1 MRILLIRKRHLALGG
16 VLAVFLSVFAG
27 LLWQGNAAFTDAFS
41 AQKQPRVTVVVDPGH
56 GGEDGGASAADGT
69 LESDLNLAVALRL
82 NDLLRFA
89 GERTVLTRSTTEA
102 IYTEGDTIRAR
113 KVSDTRNRVELVNE
127 TENAVLLSIH
137 HNSLPSSPATHGAY
151 VFHNGVGEAQAL
163 AESVQAA
170 LNAAVNDSEK
180 QARSIPPTVYLMN
193 HVTAPGVL
201 VECGFLSN
209 EEEAQ
214 RLQDPSYQRK
224 LAAVIAAGALQS
236 LSGEETE

>member
-1 MRILLIRKRHLALGG
+1 MFLVISKR
-16 VLAVFLSVFAG
+16 FLWAAG
-27 LLWQGNAAFTDAFS
+27 LLVCGIAVLGTVFWRGFAQEVPVFS
-41 AQKQPRVTVVVDPGH
+41 VGDGGPVTVVVDPGH